1 MTTFIGI
8 FLVAFAVSTL
18 LTPQA
23 SRLAHRIG
31 ALDVPG
37 GRKLHERITPRLG
50 GLAVAAGF
58 LAGLSAGLLASP
70 VVRSD
75 VAPGFLGVLL
85 GAGIL
90 LGLGLYDD
98 TRGATAWFKFPF
110 QLLAA
115 HVAFSL
121 GVRFE
126 LLTNLMVVLGVESP
140 PYMLGEG
147 LAWLLTVLWLV
158 GVTNAINFIDGL
170 DALAS
175 GLSFI
180 VSTSLLVVALQ
191 LDQVF
196 FAAVYA
202 ALMGGVLG
210 FGRYNKYPAS
220 IFLGDTGST
229 FLGFTLAGTA
239 VLANH
244 KATALGGMLIPV
256 VALGIP
262 VADTLYAIFR
272 RFVGGRSPFEADRGH
287 IHHRLLELGYTPKEA
302 VWVVYLLCIGLS
314 VFVFFLINAQNE
326 FTALLILL
334 LTAGSFTMA
343 RKLELLHLDRFQ
355 DEVGL
360 RGSSDGRVPD
370 PPDEP
375 PTPEPSAGEAPPQGA
390 GDATEGSEATPPD
403 DAEREGDVDGSP
415 RAS

>member
-37 GRKLHERITPRLG
+37 GRKIHERITPRLG

-58 LAGLSAGLLASP
+58 AAGLIAGVFASD
-70 VVRSD
+70 VVRGD
-75 VAPGFLGVLL
+75 IQPAFLGVLL
-85 GAGIL
+85 GAAII
-90 LGLGLYDD
+90 LGLGIYDD
-98 TRGATAWFKFPF
+98 TRGATAFFKFPF
-110 QLLAA
+110 QILAA

-147 LAWLLTVLWLV
+147 IAWLFTVVWLV
-158 GVTNAINFIDGL
+158 GVTNAVNFIDGL

-210 FGRYNKYPAS
+210 FGRFNKYPAS

-355 DEVGL
+355 EDVDL
-360 RGSSDGRVPD
+360 SGSSPKRAAASS
-370 PPDEP
+370 EP
-375 PTPEPSAGEAPPQGA
+375 PPPEPPAEGES
-390 GDATEGSEATPPD
+390 D
-403 DAEREGDVDGSP
+403 GDVDASP
-415 RAS
+415 RAP

>member
-23 SRLAHRIG
+23 SRLAHKIG

-37 GRKLHERITPRLG
+37 GRKVHERITPRLG
-50 GLAVAAGF
+50 GLAVAGGF
-58 LAGLSAGLLASP
+58 FAGLGAGLVASP
-70 VVRSD
+70 VIRHNIDPAFV
-75 VAPGFLGVLL
+75 GVML
-85 GAGIL
+85 GAAIILALGI
-90 LGLGLYDD
+90 YDD
-98 TRGATAWFKFPF
+98 SRGATAGAKFPF
-110 QLLAA
+110 QFLAA
-115 HVAFSL
+115 HVAFVM

-140 PYMLGEG
+140 PYILGEG
-147 LAWLLTVLWLV
+147 LAWALTLIWLV
-158 GVTNAINFIDGL
+158 GVTNAVNFIDGL

-180 VSTSLLVVALQ
+180 ASTSLLVVALQ

-196 FAAVYA
+196 YAAVYA

-210 FGRYNKYPAS
+210 FGRYNKYPAT

-302 VWVVYLLCIGLS
+302 VWVVYLLSIGLS

-343 RKLELLHLDRFQ
+343 RKLELLHLDRFL
-355 DEVGL
+355 D
-360 RGSSDGRVPD
+360 DGMGPPD
-370 PPDEP
+370 PKPAEP
-375 PTPEPSAGEAPPQGA
+375 APEAAPVEPAPSQPASA
-390 GDATEGSEATPPD
+390 
-403 DAEREGDVDGSP
+403 GDVDAAPGAP
-415 RAS
+415 